1 MTTTILPDEG
11 RRRRRKRRLVAIAF
25 AFPALAINLLVIA
38 GPAVSSLYYAWT
50 DWNGFSA
57 PNFTGLENAKRLIE
71 DPTFWNALGHNFIW
85 LVLFL
90 TVPMVMGL
98 VGAFMVS
105 RVRRGASLFRVVFF
119 IPYVIASVVNAQI
132 WKSLLDPATGIAA
145 QLDKMGIT
153 WLNDVY
159 FFGDSNLSLY
169 SVAFVDNW
177 HFWGFLVVLFL
188 AAMQG
193 VDPSLFEAA
202 RIDGAGPLREFWHI
216 TLPGIRATLMFAIMI
231 ISLGSLLA
239 FDYSFA
245 LTAGG
250 PAGSSD
256 LVSLLVNR
264 TAFTALEPGYAS
276 FMALVISLLGGVFLV
291 IFHFIRRNE
300 DTR

>member
-1 MTTTILPDEG
+1 MTTTTLSDEG
-11 RRRRRKRRLVAIAF
+11 RRRRRKRRLVALAF
-25 AFPALAINLLVIA
+25 STPALAINLLVIA

-50 DWNGFSA
+50 DWDGFSA
-57 PNFTGLENAKRLIE
+57 PNFTGLENAKRLLG

-90 TVPMVMGL
+90 TVPMAMGL
-98 VGAFMVS
+98 VGAFMLS

-188 AAMQG
+188 AAMGG

-202 RIDGAGPLREFWHI
+202 RIDGAGPFREFWHV

-231 ISLGSLLA
+231 ISIGSLLA
-239 FDYSFA
+239 FDYAFA
-245 LTAGG
+245 ITGGG

-264 TAFTALEPGYAS
+264 TAFTGLEPGYAS
-276 FMALVISLLGGVFLV
+276 FMALAISLLGGVFLV
-291 IFHFIRRNE
+291 IFHYIRRNE
-300 DTR
+300 ESR

>member
-1 MTTTILPDEG
+1 MTTTTLEAE
-11 RRRRRKRRLVAIAF
+11 RRRRRRGRRMVAIAF

-57 PNFTGLENAKRLIE
+57 PRFTGLENALRLMD

-85 LVLFL
+85 LAIFL
-90 TVPMVMGL
+90 SVPTIMGL
-98 VGAFMVS
+98 VGAFMLS
-105 RVRRGASLFRVVFF
+105 RIKRGASLFRVIFF

-153 WLNDVY
+153 FLNDVY

-177 HFWGFLVVLFL
+177 HYWGFLVVLFL

-193 VDPSLFEAA
+193 VEPALFEAA
-202 RIDGAGPLREFWHI
+202 RIDGASPFREFWHV
-216 TLPGIRATLMFAIMI
+216 TLPGIRSTLMFAIMI
-231 ISLGSLLA
+231 VSVGSLLA
-239 FDYSFA
+239 FDYSYA
-245 LTAGG
+245 ITGGG

-256 LVSLLVNR
+256 LVSLLINR
-264 TAFTALEPGYAS
+264 TGLTGGEAGYAS
-276 FMALVISLLGGVFLV
+276 FMALVISLLGGIMLV

-300 DTR
+300 DAR